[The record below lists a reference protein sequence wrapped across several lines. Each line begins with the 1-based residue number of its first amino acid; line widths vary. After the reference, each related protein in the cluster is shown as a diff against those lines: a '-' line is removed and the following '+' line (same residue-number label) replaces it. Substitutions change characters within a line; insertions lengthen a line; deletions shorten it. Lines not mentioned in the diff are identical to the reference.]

1 MTNASEPFW
10 SVMMPVYRPDAHYFR
25 LALEG
30 VLQQD
35 EGPERMQIEVVD
47 DCSPDGDVERLV
59 REIAGDRVAFSR
71 TPKNLGLAGCWNT
84 CIDRARGK
92 WVHLFHQDDLVLPGF
107 YKAMAKADA
116 GSENVGAAFCRH
128 AWCDGNGKRDRSS
141 ELHRQ
146 EPGIL
151 PQFWETIAVNQQI
164 QTPAVVVRK
173 SVYKALGGYRS
184 DLRYVLDWE
193 MWQRIASRYAFWFE
207 PEVLAVYRI
216 HESAETSKLRHQGLI
231 GPDFLKMLRIC
242 NPYYPAPQ
250 RQKLNREARKMYSK
264 VTEYDAR
271 KAVCRGELR
280 LAWTSILQSAK
291 ICFDGETLR
300 ALFNLFALALRVHLS
315 KAKRA
320 IQNAGKQP
328 IHHP

>member
-1 MTNASEPFW
+1 M
-10 SVMMPVYRPDAHYFR
+10 V
-25 LALEG
+25 G
-30 VLQQD
+30 
-35 EGPERMQIEVVD
+35 
-47 DCSPDGDVERLV
+47 
-59 REIAGDRVAFSR
+59 EIGGGRVAFSR

-92 WVHLFHQDDLVLPGF
+92 WVHLFHQDDLILPSF

-116 GSENVGAAFCRH
+116 SSENIGAAFCRH
-128 AWCDGNGKRDRSS
+128 AWCDGEGKRDRTS
-141 ELHRQ
+141 ELHLQ
-146 EPGIL
+146 ESGVL
-151 PQFWETIAVNQQI
+151 PHFLETIAVNQQI

-216 HESAETSKLRHQGLI
+216 HESAETSKLRHQALI
-231 GPDFLKMLRIC
+231 GPDFLKMLQIC
-242 NPYYPAPQ
+242 SPYYPQ
-250 RQKLNREARKMYSK
+250 TFGKKLNREARKMYSK

-271 KAVCRGELR
+271 KAVCKGEWR
-280 LAWTSILQSAK
+280 LAGTSFLQSAI
-291 ICFDGETLR
+291 ICFDWGTPFAFL
-300 ALFNLFALALRVHLS
+300 NLLALAFRIYLS

-320 IQNAGKQP
+320 MKACIP
-328 IHHP
+328 

>member
-47 DCSPDGDVERLV
+47 DCSPDGDVEGLV
-59 REIAGDRVAFSR
+59 REIGGDRVAFSR

-92 WVHLFHQDDLVLPGF
+92 WVHLFHQDDLILPGF
-107 YKAMAKADA
+107 YKAMARADA
-116 GSENVGAAFCRH
+116 SSENVGAAFCRH
-128 AWCDGNGKRDRSS
+128 VWCDGEGKIDRSS

-151 PQFWETIAVNQQI
+151 PQFLETIAVNQQI
-164 QTPAVVVRK
+164 QTPAVVVRG

-193 MWQRIASRYAFWFE
+193 MWQRIASRYPFWFE

-216 HESAETSKLRHQGLI
+216 HESAETSKLRHQALI
-231 GPDFLKMLRIC
+231 GPDFLKMLQIC
-242 NPYYPAPQ
+242 SPYYPASM
-250 RQKLNREARKMYSK
+250 RQQLNREARKMYSK

-271 KAVCRGELR
+271 KAVCKGEWR
-280 LAWTSILQSAK
+280 LARTSFLQSAK
-291 ICFDGETLR
+291 ICFDWATPCAFL
-300 ALFNLFALALRVHLS
+300 NLLALALRIYLS
-315 KAKRA
+315 KAKQA
-320 IQNAGKQP
+320 MKAC
-328 IHHP
+328 IH